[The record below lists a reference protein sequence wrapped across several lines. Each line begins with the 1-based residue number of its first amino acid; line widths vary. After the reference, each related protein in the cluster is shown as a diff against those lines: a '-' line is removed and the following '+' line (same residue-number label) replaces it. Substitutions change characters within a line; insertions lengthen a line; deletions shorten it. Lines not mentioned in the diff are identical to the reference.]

1 MFNLLVNI
9 DVCKW
14 KHIASL
20 RDIQELAEKAEADIK
35 TARKLISEIKKVRK
49 NAKRQEMSFN
59 SLAHTF
65 VFLCVTKKA

>member
-1 MFNLLVNI
+1 
-9 DVCKW
+9 
-14 KHIASL
+14 L